1 MEKLIFGPIP
11 SRRLG
16 RSIGVNNIPHKVCSY
31 SCAYCQ
37 VGKAIKMQIKR
48 QEFYPPDLIVSQ
60 VKQKLESLSATD
72 LPDYITLVPDGEP
85 TLDNNLGELIRGLK
99 RFGLPV
105 AVITNSSLLE
115 NKDVQADLSQ
125 ADYISI
131 KTDTTNP
138 SVWKKINKPHKSLN
152 LDSILKAILHFSAHY
167 QGILVSETML
177 IKGINDSR
185 EYVEPVA
192 NFLREVKPDFAYIA
206 IPTRPTAYKGTFPP
220 DEAAVAVAYEIFNRH
235 KLNTELLTG
244 YEGNAFAS
252 SGNFED
258 DMLSITAVHPM
269 RKDAMMELM
278 SKSNATKADLNKLIE
293 EGHLRRVDYN
303 DQEYFLRKFKNDQ
316 NP

>member
-37 VGKAIKMQIKR
+37 VGKAIKMQVER

-60 VKQKLESLSATD
+60 VKQKLESLSVAD

-85 TLDNNLGELIRGLK
+85 TLDINLGELIRGLK
-99 RFGLPV
+99 TFGLPV

-125 ADYISI
+125 ANYISF

-138 SVWKKINKPHKSLN
+138 TVWKKINKPHKSLN
-152 LDSILKAILHFSAHY
+152 LDSILKAILHFSAQY
-167 QGILVSETML
+167 QGLLVTETML

-206 IPTRPTAYKGTFPP
+206 IPTRPTAYERTYPP
-220 DEAAVAVAYEIFNRH
+220 DEAAVAVAYEIFNRY

-269 RKDAMMELM
+269 RKDAVMELM
-278 SKSNATKADLNKLIE
+278 SQSNATNADLNKLIE
-293 EGHLRRVDYN
+293 EGRLRKVDYN
-303 DQEYFLRKFKNDQ
+303 DQEYFLRKFGNNPKN
-316 NP
+316 

>member
-37 VGKAIKMQIKR
+37 VGKAIKMQVER

-60 VKQKLESLSATD
+60 VKQKLESLSVAD

-85 TLDNNLGELIRGLK
+85 TLDINLGELIRGLK
-99 RFGLPV
+99 TFGLPV

-125 ADYISI
+125 ANYISF

-138 SVWKKINKPHKSLN
+138 TVWKKINKPHKSLN
-152 LDSILKAILHFSAHY
+152 LDSILKAILHFSAQY
-167 QGILVSETML
+167 QGLLVTETML

-206 IPTRPTAYKGTFPP
+206 IPTRPTAYERTYPP
-220 DEAAVAVAYEIFNRH
+220 DEAAVAVAYEIFNRY

-269 RKDAMMELM
+269 RKDAVMELM
-278 SKSNATKADLNKLIE
+278 SKSNATEANLNILIE
-293 EGHLRRVDYN
+293 NGLIKQVKYN
-303 DQEYFLRKFKNDQ
+303 DQEYFLRKFSHE
-316 NP
+316 

>member
-37 VGKAIKMQIKR
+37 VGKAIKMQVKR
-48 QEFYPPDLIVSQ
+48 QEFYPPDVIISQ
-60 VKQKLESLSATD
+60 VKQKLKSLSLSD

-85 TLDNNLGELIRGLK
+85 TLDVNLGVLIRGLK
-99 RFGLPV
+99 TFGIPV

-115 NKDVQADLSQ
+115 NKDVQADLLQ

-131 KTDTTNP
+131 KADTINP
-138 SVWKKINKPHKSLN
+138 IAWKKINKPHKSLN

-167 QGILVSETML
+167 QGLLVSETML
-177 IKGINDSR
+177 LKGINDYR

-192 NFLREVKPDFAYIA
+192 EFLREVKPDFAYIA
-206 IPTRPTAYKGTFPP
+206 IPTRPPAYDGTYPA
-220 DEAAVAVAYEIFNRH
+220 DESAVALAYEIFNRH

-252 SGNFED
+252 SGNFEND
-258 DMLSITAVHPM
+258 ILSITAVHPM
-269 RKDAMMELM
+269 RKDAVMELM
-278 SKSNATKADLNKLIE
+278 SKSNATESNLNILIE
-293 EGHLRRVDYN
+293 NGLIKQVKYN
-303 DQEYFLRKFKNDQ
+303 DQEYFLRKFSHE
-316 NP
+316 

>member
-37 VGKAIKMQIKR
+37 VGKAIKMQVER

-60 VKQKLESLSATD
+60 VKQKLESLSVAD

-85 TLDNNLGELIRGLK
+85 TLDINLGELIRGLK
-99 RFGLPV
+99 TFGLPV

-125 ADYISI
+125 ANYISF

-138 SVWKKINKPHKSLN
+138 TVWKKINKPHKSLN
-152 LDSILKAILHFSAHY
+152 LDSILKAILHFSAQY
-167 QGILVSETML
+167 QGLLVTETML

-206 IPTRPTAYKGTFPP
+206 IPTRPTAYERTYPP
-220 DEAAVAVAYEIFNRH
+220 DEAAVAVAYEIFNRY

-269 RKDAMMELM
+269 RKDAVMELM
-278 SKSNATKADLNKLIE
+278 SKSNATNTDLNKLIE
-293 EGHLRRVDYN
+293 EGRLRKVDYN
-303 DQEYFLRKFKNDQ
+303 DQEYFLRKFGNNPKN
-316 NP
+316 